1 MKQMTS
7 TYLSNSYDRLFQR
20 HPDFFEQPIMKYFLQ
35 NQEHV
40 TIFHAALEN
49 PTSHN
54 MNDLNETF
62 QLFYHRVKV
71 YKYLISFIH
80 TFSIDFD
87 KRERKRKGKYLTI
100 LDKPADQGVHTNMV
114 DTSGYVEV
122 DFVNTFHTEQ
132 LSSIITD
139 EKLVQAIGKLTE
151 KQRQVLSLMYCS
163 GLSNK
168 EIASHFH
175 ETPQNISNIHKQA
188 LKKIRKSYLTGG
200 KRIAEV
206 L

>member
-7 TYLSNSYDRLFQR
+7 TYLPNSYDRLFQR

-35 NQEHV
+35 SQEHV
-40 TIFHAALEN
+40 SIFHATLKN
-49 PTSHN
+49 PTSQN

-87 KRERKRKGKYLTI
+87 KRERRRKRKYLTI
-100 LDKPADQGVHTNMV
+100 LDKPAEHGAHTNMI
-114 DTSGYVEV
+114 DTLAYMEEE
-122 DFVNTFHTEQ
+122 FVTVFHTEQ
-132 LSSIITD
+132 LSSILTE
-139 EKLVQAIGKLTE
+139 EKLVKAIAKLTE

-168 EIASHFH
+168 EIATYFH

-188 LKKIRKSYLTGG
+188 LKKLRKS
-200 KRIAEV
+200 
-206 L
+206 